1 MTINSDIVSLSSVGA
16 VRGATTERTQAPAR
30 TSTASAASAPDRVEL
45 SLGKAQVDRLRQVAD
60 TGAEFRAEKVA
71 ALKKQI
77 QDGTYQVEA
86 PAVAAKMAGLF
97 R

>member
-1 MTINSDIVSLSSVGA
+1 MTITSDIVSLSSVGA
-16 VRGATTERTQAPAR
+16 VRGAVVERAPAPAQAPVSGAV
-30 TSTASAASAPDRVEL
+30 AGLDRVEL
-45 SLGKAQVDRLRQVAD
+45 SLGKEQVDRLRKVAD

-77 QDGTYQVEA
+77 GEGAYQVDS
-86 PAVAAKMAGLF
+86 PAVAAKMIGLF